1 MRTGQVIASTD
12 ATAANAKDRPIPDGC
27 VLATVYHNLGIDFDR
42 MVDGVSGR
50 LSPILPSGNRSLERV
65 QWDWSPRRGRLA
77 PVVIAS
83 LYLARTAMVNKCGFS
98 AVRACALGLV
108 GVMFLIAAFVW
119 QGSSSPSLAADTAET
134 LSPLEITKDTVLDPA
149 KSYGRIVIKSSDITL
164 DGRGAWV
171 IGVTTGDPKT
181 YKEAGISA
189 EGVSGVTLKNVKVKG
204 WETGLKVVNGS
215 RWLIENCDF
224 SDNFHD
230 PEHGWG
236 GPDFRG
242 GIVLERVDHST
253 LRKNKANRVWDA
265 CSLVQCDENTVEE
278 NDFSH
283 TSNTCL
289 RLWTA
294 CRNRVRKNDL
304 SWGLRIKPGEV
315 HARDSACVLVESG
328 SNGNSFLDND
338 IRHGGDGVFIRALN
352 GWVSSGNVFEG
363 NDASYAHNNCFEAQ
377 SPRNTYRHNKAN
389 RGSHGFWLGMSDQTV
404 LEDNE
409 ACYNGDPK
417 GHHNAPF
424 PFSYAPYAPK
434 HGHAGIIFAGPAS
447 HTIARRNKCLGN
459 EGAGIALFGDSSPQ
473 HRFKDFHWVL
483 EQNVLRGN
491 RWGIYLEFAD
501 WIDMAANEC
510 EDNRESNM
518 VSGGVATN
526 LTLRQDNARITR
538 APQAAL
544 VGPSVGVVGQEIVL
558 DASGST
564 DPGGNRLTFRWDLGD
579 GTIVT
584 QPRTAHVFKAP
595 GFYRMGV
602 TATNGRFSDLA
613 YRDFRVVEDRPEWG
627 TEGQAAD
634 WVWEEVY
641 PREGLHVQRGHER
654 AVERVRSVPEPRSK
668 VQITEDTKELLA
680 GKSSIAVRVSPSGN
694 PISLMYPRSKKAGI
708 PLAGKTHLVFW
719 SKQLNGNIHAW
730 KGLMPTVT
738 LYESEEKFA
747 LLRPFDDQKNY
758 PQNTEDRA
766 DWTYWTIP
774 LAGNGQWRREGNLP
788 ATLNYA
794 TIEFFPW
801 GGLPVRL
808 WIDGMSIK

>member
-1 MRTGQVIASTD
+1 MILTVGIIEEGSLSRCPAAD
-12 ATAANAKDRPIPDGC
+12 AT
-27 VLATVYHNLGIDFDR
+27 
-42 MVDGVSGR
+42 
-50 LSPILPSGNRSLERV
+50 
-65 QWDWSPRRGRLA
+65 
-77 PVVIAS
+77 
-83 LYLARTAMVNKCGFS
+83 
-98 AVRACALGLV
+98 
-108 GVMFLIAAFVW
+108 
-119 QGSSSPSLAADTAET
+119 ET
-134 LSPLEITKDTVLDPA
+134 LPPLEIAKDTVLDPGR
-149 KSYGRIVIKSSDITL
+149 SYGRIIIKASNITL

-171 IGVTTGDPKT
+171 SGATKGDPKT
-181 YKEAGISA
+181 YKQTGISA
-189 EGVSGVTLKNVKVKG
+189 DGISGVTLKNLRVKG

-215 RWLIENCDF
+215 RWRIEGCDL

-230 PEHGWG
+230 PEQGWW
-236 GPDFRG
+236 GPVFRG
-242 GIVLERVDHST
+242 GIVLERVEHST

-265 CSLVQCDENTVEE
+265 CSLVNSDDNTLEE

-283 TSNTCL
+283 ASNTCL

-294 CRNRVRKNDL
+294 CRNKVRQNDL
-304 SWGLRIKPGEV
+304 SWGVRIKTGEV

-328 SNGNSFLDND
+328 SNDNLFLDND

-377 SPRNTYRHNKAN
+377 SPRNTYRGNKAN
-389 RGSHGFWLGMSDQTV
+389 HGSHGFWLGISDQTV

-424 PFSYAPYAPK
+424 PFNYAPYAPK

-447 HTIARRNKCLGN
+447 HTIARRNKCIGN
-459 EGAGIALFGDSSPQ
+459 NGAGIALFGDSSPQ

-483 EQNVLRGN
+483 EQNVFRGN
-491 RWGIYLEFAD
+491 RWGIYLEYAD

-518 VSGGVATN
+518 VMGGVATN
-526 LTLRQDNARITR
+526 LTIHPESPRITR
-538 APQAAL
+538 PPRAVL
-544 VGPSVGVVGQEIVL
+544 VGPSSGVVGQEIVL
-558 DASGST
+558 DASEST

-584 QPRTAHVFKAP
+584 QSRASHVFKAP
-595 GFYRMGV
+595 GFYRIGV

-627 TEGQAAD
+627 TEGPAAD
-634 WVWEEVY
+634 WGWEEVY

-668 VQITEDTKELLA
+668 VQISEDRKVFLA
-680 GKSSIAVRVSPSGN
+680 GKSSIAVRVAPSGN
-694 PISLMYPRSKKAGI
+694 PISLWYPRSRKAGI
-708 PLAGKTHLVFW
+708 PLPGKTHLVFW
-719 SKQLNGNIHAW
+719 SKQHNGNIHAW

-747 LLRPFDDQKNY
+747 LLRPFDDPKNY

-766 DWTYWTIP
+766 DWMYRKIP
-774 LAGNGQWRREGNLP
+774 LGGDGQWKLEGKLP
-788 ATLNYA
+788 STLNYL

-801 GGLPVRL
+801 GGMPVRL
-808 WIDGMSIK
+808 WIDGMHLE